1 MNASDPEHSPVDY
14 PSAPGLPP
22 PVNPPPPGY
31 PGVAAYYPVY
41 DPYRPLKPPGT
52 NDKAIA
58 SLVTSIAG
66 WVCCAPLAIVGLV
79 LGVLAMRETKRSGQ
93 AGWGM
98 ALAGTIIGGLFTAGL
113 LVVLLLYIALGISTI
128 R

>member
-1 MNASDPEHSPVDY
+1 
-14 PSAPGLPP
+14 L
-22 PVNPPPPGY
+22 
-31 PGVAAYYPVY
+31 
-41 DPYRPLKPPGT
+41 
-52 NDKAIA
+52 
-58 SLVTSIAG
+58 
-66 WVCCAPLAIVGLV
+66 CCAPLAIVGLV

-113 LVVLLLYIALGISTI
+113 VVVLLLYIALGISTI